1 MVTTYTEKM
10 DWQLDAAELR
20 VLGAL
25 MEKEKTTPE
34 YYPMSLNALVNA
46 CNQKSNRDPVVT
58 YDEETVET
66 ALDGL
71 RNKGLSS
78 RISGGSRVPKHEHR
92 FTERCNLGRREEAV
106 LCVLMLRGPQTVGEL
121 RGRTERLYTF
131 DDLES
136 VENTLSRLAEIGF
149 VKQLPRQAG
158 YKEQRWAQL
167 LAGDVEVAEEA
178 SAPEASSPGR
188 GLRIASGSRSWS
200 RKSPN
205 SSARSKTSAAISSRR
220 HSACA
225 MPPCSPSPA
234 PGARRCP
241 QSWDRRSPR
250 WPLRQS
256 APARRATAVGSPI
269 RRQTPPGRCFAPDS
283 PRDW

>member
-46 CNQKSNRDPVVT
+46 CNQKSNREPVVN
-58 YDEETVET
+58 YDEETVDT
-66 ALDGL
+66 ALHGL
-71 RNKGLSS
+71 REKGLSS

-136 VENTLSRLAEIGF
+136 VENTLHRLAEIGF
-149 VKQLPRQAG
+149 VKKLPRQSG

-167 LAGDVEVAEEA
+167 LAGDVEVVEEA
-178 SAPEASSPGR
+178 EAPAAERGAFRSRADRRPGAGRR
-188 GLRIASGSRSWS
+188 GPQARLRRLPPQLRIRIPWRVHSRAF
-200 RKSPN
+200 RQV
-205 SSARSKTSAAISSRR
+205 SSKAF
-220 HSACA
+220 
-225 MPPCSPSPA
+225 
-234 PGARRCP
+234 CP
-241 QSWDRRSPR
+241 QPPFQAALSGKTRLFAVFRRRLESRLQPR
-250 WPLRQS
+250 LA
-256 APARRATAVGSPI
+256 APTYAVVRA
-269 RRQTPPGRCFAPDS
+269 PPS
-283 PRDW
+283 